1 MVARKDIEQVAK
13 LIGNSVKAER
23 VILFGSYAQGKATE
37 DSDVDFMIIADSEL
51 PRFKRS
57 RKLYK
62 LMNPHPF
69 AMDLVVYTPEEV
81 ERGTKSEVSFVAAV
95 LREGK
100 MLYDGRNRDQQA
112 VGSER

>member
-37 DSDVDFMIIADSEL
+37 DSDVDLMIIADSEL

-62 LMNPHPF
+62 LMKPHPF

-81 ERGTKSEVSFVAAV
+81 YDWSLVEEAFITTAV
-95 LREGK
+95 REGRV
-100 MLYDGRNRDQQA
+100 LY
-112 VGSER
+112 ERPT